1 MIASNP
7 DRPSPLLLD
16 QIGMWMEGWG
26 QLPGHLV
33 VISGPSGSGK
43 STLVRRIL
51 QRPEVRATLSVS
63 ATTRRP
69 RPGEMHGVQYFFI
82 GRADF
87 EAMRDRGELFES
99 AEFAGN
105 LYGTPIGPVVEEL
118 KAGGCVILEIEVQ
131 GALLVRDRVPSA
143 LFLFIDAP
151 RFWELEKRLRAR
163 GTEDDAAIH
172 RRLVRARWE
181 RDHAHCYDAVL
192 INDDLDETT
201 QRLVNLLVQH
211 GCGGTVPDA

>member
-1 MIASNP
+1 
-7 DRPSPLLLD
+7 
-16 QIGMWMEGWG
+16 MWMEGWG
-26 QLPGHLV
+26 DLPGHLV

-51 QRPEVRATLSVS
+51 KRPEIRATLSVS
-63 ATTRRP
+63 ATTRKP
-69 RPGEMHGVQYFFI
+69 RPGEVDEVDYYFFDR
-82 GRADF
+82 GEFA
-87 EAMRDRGELFES
+87 ALRDRGALLES

-105 LYGTPIGPVVEEL
+105 WYGTPALPVVERM
-118 KAGGCVILEIEVQ
+118 KAGGTVILEIEVQ
-131 GALLVRDRVPSA
+131 GAMQVREHAPSA

-192 INDDLDETT
+192 INDDLEQTVEK
-201 QRLVNLLVQH
+201 LVNLLVHH
-211 GCGGTVPDA
+211 GCGGRDGDA